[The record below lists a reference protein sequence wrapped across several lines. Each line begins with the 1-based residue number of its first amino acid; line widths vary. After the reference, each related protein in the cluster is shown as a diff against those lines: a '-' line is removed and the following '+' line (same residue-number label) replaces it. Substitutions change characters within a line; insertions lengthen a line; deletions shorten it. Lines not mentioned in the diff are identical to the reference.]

1 MDENVEK
8 VNQTFEE
15 MKKLLD
21 LQDKEIQKY
30 GSESAELKSQIE
42 ELNKRIDEY
51 ELKMKRPAFE
61 TTSDDNTK
69 LKQEFFKAVTR
80 REPIT
85 SEEFKTFYPDI
96 ELKALN
102 TLVDTQGGYLVPTV
116 ILNEIIKKVTD
127 LSPIRGL
134 ARVRE
139 ITVGNTLE
147 VPKQKNGLTARW
159 VGETQ
164 TPTETNAT
172 TEFFGFERIP
182 THMCDTNPLV
192 TSAMQEDAA
201 FNLEQWINEEIAIA
215 FAKLEGIAFLSGTGV
230 NQPEGLLTRV
240 GVTEVKSG
248 SNSGLTADGL
258 ITATYTLKSPYVR
271 NARWIM
277 KRATI
282 GEIRKLKD
290 PVTGTYMWQP
300 GLVAGE
306 PSSLLNIPIV
316 ECEDMPAVAGGAF
329 PIILGDIY
337 QAYWIVDKRA
347 MTILKDVYSSKPLV
361 EYYTTKR
368 VGGQVVNEEAF
379 LKVKVS
385 A

>member
-127 LSPIRGL
+127 LSPIRSL
-134 ARVRE
+134 ARVRP
-139 ITVGNTLE
+139 ITVGNDLE

-159 VGETQ
+159 TSET
-164 TPTETNAT
+164 TIPTETNAT
-172 TEFFGFERIP
+172 TDFFGFEKIP
-182 THMCDTNPLV
+182 THMADTKPLV

-215 FAKLEGIAFLSGTGV
+215 FAKLEGLAFLSGTGV

-240 GVTEVKSG
+240 GVTQVKSG

-290 PVTGTYMWQP
+290 SVTGTYMWQP
-300 GLVAGE
+300 GLVAGQ
-306 PSSLLNIPIV
+306 PSSLLEIPIV
-316 ECEDMPAVAGGAF
+316 ECEDMPSVAAGAY

-347 MTILKDVYSSKPLV
+347 MTILKDVYSSKPFV

-379 LKVKVS
+379 IKVVVG

>member
-8 VNQTFEE
+8 VNNTFEE
-15 MKKLLD
+15 MKSLLE
-21 LQDKEIQKY
+21 LQEKNIQKF
-30 GSESAELKSQIE
+30 GSENAELKAQIE
-42 ELNKRIDEY
+42 KLNARIDEY
-51 ELKMKRPAFE
+51 EIKMKRPQFE
-61 TTSDDNTK
+61 TKDAEVESIK
-69 LKQEFFKAVTR
+69 KEFINVVTR
-80 REPIT
+80 REPMN
-85 SEEFKTFYPDI
+85 EEEIKAFYPDI
-96 ELKALN
+96 ERKALN
-102 TLVDTQGGYLVPTV
+102 TLVDTQGGYLVPTT

-127 LSPIRGL
+127 LSPIRSL
-134 ARVRE
+134 ARVRP
-139 ITVGNTLE
+139 ITVGNDLE

-159 VGETQ
+159 TSET
-164 TPTETNAT
+164 TIPTETDAT
-172 TEFFGFERIP
+172 TDFFGFEKIP
-182 THMCDTNPLV
+182 THMADTKPLV

-201 FNLEQWINEEIAIA
+201 FNLEQWLNEEIAIA
-215 FAKLEGIAFLSGTGV
+215 FAKLEGSAFLSGSGV

-240 GVTEVKSG
+240 GVTEVKTG
-248 SNSGLTADGL
+248 SNSALTADGL
-258 ITATYTLKSPYVR
+258 ISACYTLKSPYVR

-300 GLVAGE
+300 GIVSGQ
-306 PSSLLNIPIV
+306 PSSLLEIPIV
-316 ECEDMPAVAGGAF
+316 ECEDMPSVAGGAY

-347 MTILKDVYSSKPLV
+347 MTILKDIYSSKPFV

-379 LKVKVS
+379 IKVVVG